1 MTLPFS
7 IGSIRAGEGPMAQTN
22 PTCDSSGLL
31 LSFYPI
37 QTSVED
43 FCVFLSVPFQIYM
56 PEMLVE
62 CMRQK
67 EFGMVARRK
76 HSVRYPIHSS
86 PSILLVSVFLREFEF
101 QYAKK
106 TSNGLG

>member
-37 QTSVED
+37 QIFV
-43 FCVFLSVPFQIYM
+43 CLYM
-56 PEMLVE
+56 HEN
-62 CMRQK
+62 
-67 EFGMVARRK
+67 
-76 HSVRYPIHSS
+76 
-86 PSILLVSVFLREFEF
+86 
-101 QYAKK
+101 AK
-106 TSNGLG
+106 SF